1 MGIFFPSASPV
12 LDPGILLQGFTWD
25 CHSLVGHVKGG
36 PWCVITWH
44 TRDLHLG
51 QQLQNLGRRHICK
64 LLPGIYWWL
73 GAGYQETMREGFV
86 SFHDVWELSAIPYMC
101 AKLKAYILG
110 SSFQSIQMD
119 SFGGKTR
126 RCTTLSALS
135 VPKPGRIARLQ
146 ALAHPLTT
154 ISLFAIVLWIQA
166 SSALRIR
173 NFREHIPPLR
183 VLKVGVLNV
192 GQTLCSSRRIWKLE
206 VPFQLYGAVSGYG
219 KYVSQ
224 LFLAIWCRLFI
235 NLPDT

>member
-1 MGIFFPSASPV
+1 
-12 LDPGILLQGFTWD
+12 
-25 CHSLVGHVKGG
+25 
-36 PWCVITWH
+36 
-44 TRDLHLG
+44 
-51 QQLQNLGRRHICK
+51 
-64 LLPGIYWWL
+64 
-73 GAGYQETMREGFV
+73 
-86 SFHDVWELSAIPYMC
+86 MC

-154 ISLFAIVLWIQA
+154 ISLFAIVMWIQA

-192 GQTLCSSRRIWKLE
+192 GQTLCSSRRI
-206 VPFQLYGAVSGYG
+206 
-219 KYVSQ
+219 
-224 LFLAIWCRLFI
+224 
-235 NLPDT
+235 